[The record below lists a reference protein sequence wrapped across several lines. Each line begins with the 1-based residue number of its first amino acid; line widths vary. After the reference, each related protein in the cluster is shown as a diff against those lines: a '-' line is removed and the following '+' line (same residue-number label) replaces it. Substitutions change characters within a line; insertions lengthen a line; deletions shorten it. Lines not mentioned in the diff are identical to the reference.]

1 MHNQAGEPPLA
12 QRAAAEFTG
21 TALLLAA
28 VVGSGIMAERLSGGN
43 VALAL
48 LANSIATGAT
58 LAVLIASFQ
67 AASGAHFNPIVS
79 IEAAA
84 RSRLAWTDTWVYVAM
99 QAAGACVGVLVAN
112 LMFDGAPYSLSEH
125 HRSGA
130 GQYLGEAVA
139 TFGLIVVIRR
149 CAFDRPAAVAP
160 AVGAYI
166 LGAYWFTSST
176 SFANPAVTVARAF
189 TNTFTGISLG
199 DVPAFCFFQIAGAV
213 VAVAF
218 MRLFDAA
225 PTSRT
230 GTDPREERI
239 G

>member
-1 MHNQAGEPPLA
+1 MRNQAGEPPLA

-28 VVGSGIMAERLSGGN
+28 VVGSGIMAERLSGGT

-58 LAVLIASFQ
+58 LATLIASFQ
-67 AASGAHFNPIVS
+67 SVSGAHFNPIVS

-84 RSRLAWTDTWVYVAM
+84 RSGLAWTDTWVYVGM
-99 QAAGACVGVLVAN
+99 QATGAFAGVLIAN
-112 LMFDGAPYSLSEH
+112 LMFDGAAYSLAEH

-139 TFGLIVVIRR
+139 TFGLFVVIRR
-149 CAFDRPAAVAP
+149 CARDRPAAVAP

-189 TNTFTGISLG
+189 TNTFAGISLG
-199 DVPAFCFFQIAGAV
+199 DVPAFCVSQIAGAV
-213 VAVAF
+213 IAVAF
-218 MRLFDAA
+218 MRVFDAA
-225 PTSRT
+225 PATAI
-230 GTDPREERI
+230 GTDTQEDRV

>member
-1 MHNQAGEPPLA
+1 VRKRAGQLPLA

-28 VVGSGIMAERLSGGN
+28 VVGSGIMAERLSAGN

-84 RSRLAWTDTWVYVAM
+84 RRQLAWTDTWVYGAM
-99 QAAGACVGVLVAN
+99 QAAGALTGVLVAN
-112 LMFDGAPYSLSEH
+112 LMFDGAGFSVSEH

-130 GQYLGEAVA
+130 GQFLGEAVA

-149 CAFDRPAAVAP
+149 CAVDRPAAVAP

-176 SFANPAVTVARAF
+176 SFANPVVTLARAF

-225 PTSRT
+225 PT
-230 GTDPREERI
+230 GTMGADPREERV

>member
-1 MHNQAGEPPLA
+1 MHNQAGGPPLA

-28 VVGSGIMAERLSGGN
+28 VAGSGIMAERLSGGN

-84 RSRLAWTDTWVYVAM
+84 RRQLAWTDTWVYVVM
-99 QAAGACVGVLVAN
+99 QTAGACAGVLVAN
-112 LMFDGAPYSLSEH
+112 LMFDGAGYSLSEH
-125 HRSGA
+125 HRSSA

-149 CAFDRPAAVAP
+149 CAVDRPAAVAP

-199 DVPAFCFFQIAGAV
+199 DVPAFCLSQIVGAV
-213 VAVAF
+213 IAVAF
-218 MRLFDAA
+218 MGVFDAPGGA
-225 PTSRT
+225 AGADT
-230 GTDPREERI
+230 REE
-239 G
+239 GVG